1 MMDRNGACEFLQH
14 GINVNSCL
22 VRTGV
27 QSNILTLTVPCGS
40 TFRPVCNLIQG
51 IHELFYIITLS
62 AKVLCLMTTLSDVER
77 ALYNSV
83 ISLLLRKPHTKELV
97 EKT

>member
-1 MMDRNGACEFLQH
+1 MNCF
-14 GINVNSCL
+14 
-22 VRTGV
+22 
-27 QSNILTLTVPCGS
+27 
-40 TFRPVCNLIQG
+40 
-51 IHELFYIITLS
+51 IITLS
-62 AKVLCLMTTLSDVER
+62 AKVLCLMTTLSDVES

>member
-1 MMDRNGACEFLQH
+1 ML
-14 GINVNSCL
+14 VNSCSTEL
-22 VRTGV
+22 TLIHVSSELACS
-27 QSNILTLTVPCGS
+27 QIYNITLTVPCGS

>member
-1 MMDRNGACEFLQH
+1 MNCF
-14 GINVNSCL
+14 
-22 VRTGV
+22 
-27 QSNILTLTVPCGS
+27 
-40 TFRPVCNLIQG
+40 
-51 IHELFYIITLS
+51 IITLS
-62 AKVLCLMTTLSDVER
+62 AKVLSLMPTLSDVER

>member
-1 MMDRNGACEFLQH
+1 MIDRNGACEFLQH

-27 QSNILTLTVPCGS
+27 QSNTLTLTVPCGS

-51 IHELFYIITLS
+51 IHELFYNNAFCQSTLFNDDI
-62 AKVLCLMTTLSDVER
+62 K
-77 ALYNSV
+77 
-83 ISLLLRKPHTKELV
+83 
-97 EKT
+97 